1 MLRAAG
7 SEVWLEAEAAHA
19 AAQIAWES
27 VEEIYQEEMHNAWD
41 PIYEFLGQRPP
52 PDTEFGEDEAT
63 PMIEEEAELS
73 GAEALGLVLIVDE
86 EECLPNTDEWH
97 IWDEMS
103 LADCADYCR
112 KRGIEYFSYAESVS
126 NGTCY

>member
-1 MLRAAG
+1 MGYQTCR
-7 SEVWLEAEAAHA
+7 
-19 AAQIAWES
+19 
-27 VEEIYQEEMHNAWD
+27 EERGDLDANN
-41 PIYEFLGQRPP
+41 
-52 PDTEFGEDEAT
+52 DEADGEK
-63 PMIEEEAELS
+63 IEEEAELS
-73 GAEALGLVLIVDE
+73 EAEALGLVLIVDE